1 VLRVHHTAK
10 GRGGQALYALALR
23 REMGYT
29 MGEDADAEE
38 RGMTRTIISKGRMP
52 VPVFVCF
59 LEY

>member
-1 VLRVHHTAK
+1 M
-10 GRGGQALYALALR
+10 YALALR